1 MKRVSAEQEA
11 SRLLVGFLRSLRAW
25 TQEEFGKAS
34 GADRRTIGRYE
45 SGKLHPSRRV
55 LQGLAAAAGV
65 QPARVPQLLALFR
78 QIGDESGE
86 IGETAPSSVHEE
98 IAAEI
103 AAEVS
108 AAIEPEILAAL
119 AELSYEVEVDEA
131 GAAN

>member
-1 MKRVSAEQEA
+1 MKRLSAEQQA
-11 SRLLVGFLRSLRAW
+11 ARLVVGFLRSLRSW
-25 TQEEFGKAS
+25 TQEEFGKAA

-45 SGKLHPSRRV
+45 SGKMRPSRKV

-86 IGETAPSSVHEE
+86 IGETAPPSLHEE

-108 AAIEPEILAAL
+108 AAVEPEILAAL
-119 AELSYEVEVDEA
+119 AELSYEVEADEA
-131 GAAN
+131 GDPN